1 MRARAFVYKWWPPTL
16 VLALLVMGWQIAVDM
31 SGVEKWHVP
40 SPIDVAQEWMKSYP
54 QVLAHTWV
62 TMKVMLAG
70 TTIGI
75 AIGIIGALLLH
86 VSPFFNRAF
95 YPLMILSQNIPI
107 IVLSML
113 LIFWFGFGLAP
124 KIVILVLVCFFP
136 VLVATMNGLAQT
148 DRSMRSYM
156 LMTGATRLQLLFKL
170 ELPYSLPYLFAG
182 VKIAATYSVMG
193 AVVAEWVG
201 GSQGIGKFMMLSYSS
216 FRMDRVFVSV
226 SVIIVLSLLMVGL
239 ARLLEWY
246 FTRWKA
252 HSTAGIQGG
261 GKS

>member
-1 MRARAFVYKWWPPTL
+1 MRAFLYKWWPPAL
-16 VLALLVMGWQIAVDM
+16 VLALLLIGWQAAVDI

-40 SPIDVAQEWMKSYP
+40 SPVDVAQEWVKSYP

-62 TMKVMLAG
+62 TVKVMLAG
-70 TTIGI
+70 TS
-75 AIGIIGALLLH
+75 IGIIVGIAGALLLH
-86 VSPFFNRAF
+86 VSPFMNRAF

-113 LIFWFGFGLAP
+113 LIFWFGFGLTP
-124 KIVILVLVCFFP
+124 KIVIIVLVCFFP

-156 LMTGATRLQLLFKL
+156 LMTGATRMQLLFKL

-193 AVVAEWVG
+193 AVIAEWVG
-201 GSQGIGKFMMLSYSS
+201 GSQGIGKFMMLSYAS

-226 SVIIVLSLLMVGL
+226 MVIIVLSLLMVGL
-239 ARLLEWY
+239 SRLLEWR

-252 HSTAGIQGG
+252 SSLARGNQGG
-261 GKS
+261 DRP